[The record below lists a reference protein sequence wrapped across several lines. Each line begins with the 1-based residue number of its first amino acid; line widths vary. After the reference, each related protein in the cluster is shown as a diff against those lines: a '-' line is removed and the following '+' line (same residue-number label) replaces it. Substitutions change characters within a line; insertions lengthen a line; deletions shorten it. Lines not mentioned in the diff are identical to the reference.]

1 MTRNN
6 NSYKHQEIRISP
18 KYGLRER
25 AVELLRDDSNDFE
38 VHTDQSSNR
47 VHVCT
52 CPVDFFHI
60 RASEFYN
67 SVSGDENKARN
78 QVHGKLIDSGVD
90 ISLFKDLFD
99 FLLLSEVVAYY
110 LVDNKIT
117 ASDKKE
123 GMRLFRSW
131 QLMDW
136 ETGKPFFIASVELSK
151 SWNDMFEDLYD
162 KGECFKIERQYDGV
176 SFVNYGIYTAT
187 DLIQMQAMSAHLIDV
202 DRLYKEAQKSETN

>member
-1 MTRNN
+1 MTRNY
-6 NSYKHQEIRISP
+6 NSYKHQEIRISH
-18 KYGLRER
+18 KYGLEER
-25 AVELLRDDSNDFE
+25 SVELLRDDLNNFE

-47 VHVCT
+47 AHVCT
-52 CPVDFFHI
+52 CLVESFHI

-67 SVSGDENKARN
+67 SVSGDKNKVRN

-110 LVDNKIT
+110 LVDNRIT

-123 GMRLFRSW
+123 GTRLFRSW

-136 ETGKPFFIASVELSK
+136 ETGKPFFLASVDLSA
-151 SWNDMFEDLYD
+151 SWKDMFEALYD
-162 KGECFKIERQYDGV
+162 KGECFKIERQYEGV

-187 DLIQMQAMSAHLIDV
+187 GLTQMQAMLAHLIDM
-202 DRLYKEAQKSETN
+202 DRLYKETQKSEAN